1 MASTSLDHA
10 ISARTHPSILA
21 NLHPEVRD
29 QSAVVV
35 LIDMLCQAEIPEKYP
50 VDVVNCKYTVSY
62 GVFVMPSSRVLLFE
76 AWDDWVSFQT
86 STPIWRHRC
95 I

>member
-35 LIDMLCQAEIPEKYP
+35 LIDMLCQAEIPENYP
-50 VDVVNCKYTVSY
+50 VDVVNCKYLKHGMTGFRSKLVPQFGDIDAMTLSEY
-62 GVFVMPSSRVLLFE
+62 CYYIATRF
-76 AWDDWVSFQT
+76 
-86 STPIWRHRC
+86 
-95 I
+95 